1 MASCSLLIKPSAVRE
16 LEELPAK
23 DRHRIIAHIQGL
35 AGQMFIQFA
44 LVVIFSIAISLLDA
58 LTVVPMLASRLIKEE
73 QVEEWGDPWVHG
85 ITANKNVIDTYIQYN
100 VEQGHLKSPLS
111 YEQLFAASTLDT

>member
-1 MASCSLLIKPSAVRE
+1 MVMSKKL
-16 LEELPAK
+16 
-23 DRHRIIAHIQGL
+23 DRQQPHL
-35 AGQMFIQFA
+35 AGK
-44 LVVIFSIAISLLDA
+44 IFQAFERSKEMAYTDILNDRAGFGVLYF
-58 LTVVPMLASRLIKEE
+58 RERKEE